1 MATTVDYILKVKSSG
16 AVAGINATNKAA
28 GGLNSS
34 LLATAGSVASLV
46 TAFGTLVNMASGL
59 INVIVNTT
67 KAVIDFSQAS
77 ADLINDINDL
87 SNRSAISAENIK
99 ALQFALQ
106 SSGQSAGK
114 ATQILSRFPSILS
127 QASEATSR
135 TAEGFQQLGIEVFN
149 VDGTFRDANTVFTE
163 TLSALQ
169 NVANDGP
176 MTFA

>member
-67 KAVIDFSQAS
+67 KAV
-77 ADLINDINDL
+77 ADL
-87 SNRSAISAENIK
+87 AISYIARTRRQADLAANVSKE
-99 ALQFALQ
+99 
-106 SSGQSAGK
+106 SGVHELAVRLELRS
-114 ATQILSRFPSILS
+114 L
-127 QASEATSR
+127 
-135 TAEGFQQLGIEVFN
+135 
-149 VDGTFRDANTVFTE
+149 
-163 TLSALQ
+163 
-169 NVANDGP
+169 
-176 MTFA
+176 